1 MKFYN
6 LRQFSQIFISSCL
19 TVQNEKYKGAA
30 LLQKCFTVDF
40 LNKKR
45 KVNEGEVPQYYIE
58 KSHQPI
64 IDPQEFDL
72 VQAEFARRKGLGLHY
87 SGSSVFASRIVC
99 GDCGS
104 HYGSKV
110 WHSNS
115 KYRRTIWQCNGKFKG
130 EGKCRTPHLCEEDI
144 KARFLVAY
152 NKLIARKTTILED
165 CRLMQSH
172 LTDCPTIDIELD
184 GLLQEIEV
192 VTELT
197 KRCIQENAQSAR
209 NQEEYAERYNGFVA
223 RYETARNKV
232 AVLQQQKEA
241 RLAQADAIGGFMFAL
256 SEQGCELTEF
266 DESLWIVMVQKATVY
281 QDGRLVFTFQNG
293 TEIEGK

>member
-1 MKFYN
+1 MA
-6 LRQFSQIFISSCL
+6 L
-19 TVQNEKYKGAA
+19 TPLHPVSEEKLNCIGDWVIT
-30 LLQKCFTVDF
+30 QKCFTVDF

-72 VQAEFARRKGLGLHY
+72 VQAEFARRKELGLHY

-104 HYGSKV
+104 YYGSKV

-130 EGKCRTPHLCEEDI
+130 EGKCWTPHLCEEDI

-172 LTDCPTIDIELD
+172 LTDCTGIDTEMN
-184 GLLQEIEV
+184 GLLREIEV

-197 KRCIQENAQSAR
+197 KRCIQENAQSAQS
-209 NQEEYAERYNGFVA
+209 QEEYAERYNGFVA
-223 RYETARNKV
+223 RYETARDKV

-241 RLAQADAIGGFMFAL
+241 RLVQADAIGGFMFAL

-266 DESLWIVMVQKATVY
+266 DESLWIAMVQKATAY
-281 QDGRLVFTFQNG
+281 RDGRLVFTFQNG
-293 TEIEGK
+293 VEIEA